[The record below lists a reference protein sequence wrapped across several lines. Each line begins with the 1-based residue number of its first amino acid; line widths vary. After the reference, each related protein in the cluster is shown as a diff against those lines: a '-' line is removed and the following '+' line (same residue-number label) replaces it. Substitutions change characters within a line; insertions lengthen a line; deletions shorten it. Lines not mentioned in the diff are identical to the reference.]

1 MGRNFGNALTPH
13 ETVAS
18 PLGEP
23 PGPARSGA
31 GSAADELIRL
41 SLLNELHWD
50 LAVPRNR
57 LNVEVR
63 RGWVTLSGSVDR
75 VYSKDC
81 AERHARATP
90 GALGVTNA
98 ITVED

>member
-1 MGRNFGNALTPH
+1 MGRTFRNALTPH
-13 ETVAS
+13 EIAAS

-23 PGPARSGA
+23 PPDGRDV
-31 GSAADELIRL
+31 GSAADDLIRL

-63 RGWVTLSGSVDR
+63 HGWVTLSGSVDR
-75 VYSKDC
+75 AYSKAS

-98 ITVED
+98 IMVED